1 MRWNELGKF
10 LIIALAIIG
19 GFCVYINPLASSI
32 KQGLDLQ
39 GGTHVVLQ
47 AVDTPEQKV
56 DDDAVNRSVK
66 IIERRVNEL
75 GLTEPV
81 IQRQGKDRI
90 IVELPGVKD
99 PEKAIGML
107 GRTAMMQFKDMN
119 GKVVMTGSDLK
130 DARAAVQNGAAVVSL
145 EFSDAGGKK
154 FAELTARNIGKQIAI
169 ELDGQVLT
177 APVVQEAI
185 TGGRAQ
191 ISGQRNIDEAEHLAI
206 LLRSGSLPVK
216 IEVMEN
222 RTVGPTLGQ
231 DSKDKSIKA
240 FAIGISGVFV
250 FMLLFYRL
258 AGIVADIALLLYV
271 MLLLVIMRYLGA
283 TLTLPGIA
291 GIILSIG
298 MAVDANV
305 LIFERF
311 KEEMIKGKTIRSAMD
326 SGFSRAIITI
336 LDSNTTTLMA
346 AGVLFYLGTGP
357 IKGFAVTLALG
368 TLLSMFTAITVTKF
382 MLRFLVYS
390 GLTNKPFWYGCYGVD
405 PVDTSAPAIKKPVKK
420 AEPKEETK
428 VEAKEEPKDEP
439 MDEEAKLAELKAKFA
454 IKKPENPAKP
464 TKKYDIKPPAD
475 PAKPTKKFDIKPPA
489 NPARPTAKPDDKEVN
504 K

>member
-19 GFCVYINPLASSI
+19 GFCVYISPLTNSI

-47 AVDTPEQKV
+47 AVDIPELKV

-99 PEKAIGML
+99 PEKAIAML
-107 GRTAMMQFKDMN
+107 GRTAMLQFKDQDGN
-119 GKVVMTGSDLK
+119 VVLTGKDLK
-130 DARAAVQNGAAVVSL
+130 DAKAQISNGNQSVVGL
-145 EFSDAGGKK
+145 EFNDEGGKK
-154 FAELTARNIGKQIAI
+154 FADLTARNIGKQIAI
-169 ELDGQVLT
+169 VLDGDVLT

-191 ISGQRNIDEAEHLAI
+191 ISGSRTMEEAERLAI

-231 DSKDKSIKA
+231 DSKEKSIKA
-240 FAIGISGVFV
+240 FSIGIIGVFV
-250 FMLLFYRL
+250 FMLIFYRL
-258 AGIVADIALLLYV
+258 SGLVADVALLLYV
-271 MLLLVIMRYLGA
+271 MLLLLAMRYLNA

-311 KEEMIKGKTIRSAMD
+311 KEELRRGKTLRSAMD
-326 SGFSRAIITI
+326 AGFGRALVTI
-336 LDSNTTTLMA
+336 FDSNITTLMA
-346 AGVLFYLGTGP
+346 AAVLFYLGTGP
-357 IKGFAVTLALG
+357 VKGFAVTLALG
-368 TLLSMFTAITVTKF
+368 VVLSMFTAVTVTKF
-382 MLRFLVYS
+382 MLRFLIYS
-390 GLTNKPFWYGCYGVD
+390 NLTSNPAFFGVGAGKPA
-405 PVDTSAPAIKKPVKK
+405 DTKEVKK
-420 AEPKEETK
+420 
-428 VEAKEEPKDEP
+428 
-439 MDEEAKLAELKAKFA
+439 
-454 IKKPENPAKP
+454 
-464 TKKYDIKPPAD
+464 
-475 PAKPTKKFDIKPPA
+475 
-489 NPARPTAKPDDKEVN
+489 
-504 K
+504 

>member
-10 LIIALAIIG
+10 LIIALAIVG
-19 GFCVYINPLASSI
+19 GFCVYISPLSNSI

-47 AVDTPEQKV
+47 AVDTPELKV

-66 IIERRVNEL
+66 VIERRVNEL

-99 PEKAIGML
+99 PEKAIAML
-107 GRTAMMQFKDMN
+107 GRTAMLQFKDES
-119 GKVVMTGSDLK
+119 GKVVLTGSDLK
-130 DARAAVQNGAAVVSL
+130 DAKAQVSQGNQAVVGL
-145 EFSDAGGKK
+145 EFSDEGGKK
-154 FAELTARNIGKQIAI
+154 FADLTARNVGKKIAI
-169 ELDGQVLT
+169 ELDGEVLT

-185 TGGRAQ
+185 TGGHAQ
-191 ISGQRNIDEAEHLAI
+191 ISGSRNVEEAEHLAI

-216 IEVMEN
+216 IEILEN

-240 FAIGISGVFV
+240 FGIGIIGIFV

-258 AGIVADIALLLYV
+258 AGVVADVALLLYV
-271 MLLLVIMRYLGA
+271 MLLLLVMRYLGA

-291 GIILSIG
+291 GIILSVG

-311 KEEMIKGKTIRSAMD
+311 KEEVKRGKTLRSAMD
-326 SGFSRAIITI
+326 SGFGRAIVTI
-336 LDSNTTTLMA
+336 LDSNLTTIMA
-346 AGVLFYLGTGP
+346 AAVLFYLGTGP

-368 TLLSMFTAITVTKF
+368 TLLSMFTAVTVTKF
-382 MLRFLVYS
+382 LLRFLIYS
-390 GLTNKPFWYGCYGVD
+390 NITKSPFMFGAR
-405 PVDTSAPAIKKPVKK
+405 APK
-420 AEPKEETK
+420 AE
-428 VEAKEEPKDEP
+428 
-439 MDEEAKLAELKAKFA
+439 
-454 IKKPENPAKP
+454 
-464 TKKYDIKPPAD
+464 
-475 PAKPTKKFDIKPPA
+475 
-489 NPARPTAKPDDKEVN
+489 KEVA

>member
-1 MRWNELGKF
+1 MRWNEFGKF
-10 LIIALAIIG
+10 LIVALAIIG
-19 GFCVYINPLASSI
+19 GFCVYISPLSNSI

-47 AVDTPEQKV
+47 AVDTPELKV

-99 PEKAIGML
+99 PEKAIAML
-107 GRTAMMQFKDMN
+107 GRTAMLQFKDMN
-119 GKVVMTGSDLK
+119 GNVVLTGKDLK
-130 DARAAVQNGAAVVSL
+130 DAKAQITNGNQSVVAL
-145 EFSDAGGKK
+145 EFNDEGGQK
-154 FAELTARNIGKQIAI
+154 FADLTARNIGKQIAI
-169 ELDGQVLT
+169 VLDGDVLT

-191 ISGQRNIDEAEHLAI
+191 ISGSRTIEEAEQLAI

-216 IEVMEN
+216 IEVLEN

-240 FAIGISGVFV
+240 FSIGIIGIFV
-250 FMLLFYRL
+250 FMILFYRL
-258 AGIVADIALLLYV
+258 SGIVADIALLLYV
-271 MLLLVIMRYLGA
+271 MLLLLAMRYLEA

-311 KEEMIKGKTIRSAMD
+311 KEEVKKGKTLRSAMD
-326 SGFSRAIITI
+326 AGFGRAMITI
-336 LDSNTTTLMA
+336 FDSNITTLMA
-346 AGVLFYLGTGP
+346 AAVLFYLGTGP
-357 IKGFAVTLALG
+357 VKGFAVTLALG
-368 TLLSMFTAITVTKF
+368 VVLSMFTAVTVTKF
-382 MLRFLVYS
+382 LLKFLIYS
-390 GLTNKPFWYGCYGVD
+390 NLTKNTAFFGV
-405 PVDTSAPAIKKPVKK
+405 SAPK
-420 AEPKEETK
+420 
-428 VEAKEEPKDEP
+428 
-439 MDEEAKLAELKAKFA
+439 
-454 IKKPENPAKP
+454 N
-464 TKKYDIKPPAD
+464 AD
-475 PAKPTKKFDIKPPA
+475 T
-489 NPARPTAKPDDKEVN
+489 KEVV

>member
-19 GFCVYINPLASSI
+19 GFCVYISPLASSI

-107 GRTAMMQFKDMN
+107 GRTAMMQFKDMD
-119 GKVVMTGSDLK
+119 GKVVLTGSDLK
-130 DARAAVQNGAAVVSL
+130 DARAAVQNGAAIVSL
-145 EFSDAGGKK
+145 EFSEAGGKK
-154 FAELTARNIGKQIAI
+154 FAELTSRNIGKQIAI
-169 ELDGQVLT
+169 ELDGKVLT
-177 APVVQEAI
+177 APVVNEAI

-250 FMLLFYRL
+250 FMLIFYRL

-271 MLLLVIMRYLGA
+271 MLLLIIMRYLGA

-368 TLLSMFTAITVTKF
+368 TLLSMFTAITITKF

-405 PVDTSAPAIKKPVKK
+405 PVNTSAPAIKKPAKK
-420 AEPKEETK
+420 
-428 VEAKEEPKDEP
+428 EAKGDIGEVKEVDEALK
-439 MDEEAKLAELKAKFA
+439 EAKMEELKAKFT

-464 TKKYDIKPPAD
+464 TQ
-475 PAKPTKKFDIKPPA
+475 KFDIKPPA
-489 NPARPTAKPDDKEVN
+489 NPARPTAKSADKEVN

>member
-10 LIIALAIIG
+10 LIISLAIIG
-19 GFCVYINPLASSI
+19 GFCVYISPLSNSI

-47 AVDTPEQKV
+47 AVDTHELKV

-99 PEKAIGML
+99 PDKAIAML
-107 GRTAMMQFKDMN
+107 GRTALLEFKDVS
-119 GKVVMTGSDLK
+119 GKTVLTGKDLK
-130 DARAAVQNGAAVVSL
+130 DAKAQISQGNQSVVGL
-145 EFSDAGGKK
+145 EFSDEGGKK
-154 FAELTARNIGKQIAI
+154 FADLTARNIGKPIAI
-169 ELDGQVLT
+169 VLDGEVLT
-177 APVVQEAI
+177 NPVVQEAI

-191 ISGQRNIDEAEHLAI
+191 ISGSRTMEEAEHLAI

-231 DSKDKSIKA
+231 DSKEKSIKA
-240 FAIGISGVFV
+240 FGIGVIGVFV
-250 FMLLFYRL
+250 FMILFYRL
-258 AGIVADIALLLYV
+258 SGIVACIALLLYV
-271 MLLLVIMRYLGA
+271 MMLLLVMRYLNA

-311 KEEMIKGKTIRSAMD
+311 KEEIRNGKTLRSAMD
-326 SGFSRAIITI
+326 AGFNRAFVTI
-336 LDSNTTTLMA
+336 FDSNVTTLMA
-346 AGVLFYLGTGP
+346 AVILFYLGTGP
-357 IKGFAVTLALG
+357 IKGFAVTLAIG
-368 TLLSMFTAITVTKF
+368 VILSMFSAITVTKF
-382 MLRFLVYS
+382 LLRFLIS
-390 GLTNKPFWYGCYGVD
+390 SNFTKNPAFFGV
-405 PVDTSAPAIKKPVKK
+405 SAP
-420 AEPKEETK
+420 
-428 VEAKEEPKDEP
+428 
-439 MDEEAKLAELKAKFA
+439 
-454 IKKPENPAKP
+454 
-464 TKKYDIKPPAD
+464 
-475 PAKPTKKFDIKPPA
+475 
-489 NPARPTAKPDDKEVN
+489 KEVN

>member
-19 GFCVYINPLASSI
+19 GFCVYISPLTNSI

-47 AVDTPEQKV
+47 AVDTPELKV

-99 PEKAIGML
+99 PEKAIAML
-107 GRTAMMQFKDMN
+107 GRTAMLQFKDQDGN
-119 GKVVMTGSDLK
+119 VVLTGKDLK
-130 DARAAVQNGAAVVSL
+130 DAKAQISNGNQAVVGL
-145 EFSDAGGKK
+145 EFNDEGGKK
-154 FAELTARNIGKQIAI
+154 FADLTARNIGKQIVI
-169 ELDGQVLT
+169 VLDGDVLT

-191 ISGQRNIDEAEHLAI
+191 ISGSRTMEEAERLAI

-231 DSKDKSIKA
+231 DSKEKSIKA
-240 FAIGISGVFV
+240 FSIGIIGVFV
-250 FMLLFYRL
+250 FMLIFYRL
-258 AGIVADIALLLYV
+258 SGLVADVALLLYV
-271 MLLLVIMRYLGA
+271 MLLLLAMRYLNA

-311 KEEMIKGKTIRSAMD
+311 KEELRRGKTLRSAMD
-326 SGFSRAIITI
+326 AGFGRALVTI
-336 LDSNTTTLMA
+336 FDSNITTLMA
-346 AGVLFYLGTGP
+346 AAVLFYLGTGP
-357 IKGFAVTLALG
+357 VKGFAVTLALG
-368 TLLSMFTAITVTKF
+368 VVLSMFTAVTVTKF
-382 MLRFLVYS
+382 MLRFLIYS
-390 GLTNKPFWYGCYGVD
+390 NLTSNPAFFGVGAGKPA
-405 PVDTSAPAIKKPVKK
+405 DTKEVKK
-420 AEPKEETK
+420 
-428 VEAKEEPKDEP
+428 
-439 MDEEAKLAELKAKFA
+439 
-454 IKKPENPAKP
+454 
-464 TKKYDIKPPAD
+464 
-475 PAKPTKKFDIKPPA
+475 
-489 NPARPTAKPDDKEVN
+489 
-504 K
+504 

>member
-10 LIIALAIIG
+10 LIISLAIIG
-19 GFCVYINPLASSI
+19 GFCVYISPLSNSI

-47 AVDTPEQKV
+47 AVDTPELKV

-99 PEKAIGML
+99 PDKAIAML
-107 GRTAMMQFKDMN
+107 GRTALLEFKDVS
-119 GKVVMTGSDLK
+119 GKTVLTGKDLK
-130 DARAAVQNGAAVVSL
+130 DAKAQISQGNQSVVGL
-145 EFSDAGGKK
+145 EFSDEGGKK
-154 FAELTARNIGKQIAI
+154 FADLTARNIGKPIAI
-169 ELDGQVLT
+169 VLDGEVLT
-177 APVVQEAI
+177 NPVVQEAI

-191 ISGQRNIDEAEHLAI
+191 ISGSRTMEEAEHLAI

-231 DSKDKSIKA
+231 DSKEKSIKA
-240 FAIGISGVFV
+240 FGIGVIGVFV
-250 FMLLFYRL
+250 FMILFYRL
-258 AGIVADIALLLYV
+258 SGIVACIALLLYV
-271 MLLLVIMRYLGA
+271 MMLLLVMRYLNA

-311 KEEMIKGKTIRSAMD
+311 KEEIRNGKTLRSAMD
-326 SGFSRAIITI
+326 AGFNRAFVTI
-336 LDSNTTTLMA
+336 FDSNVTTLMA
-346 AGVLFYLGTGP
+346 AVILFYLGTGP
-357 IKGFAVTLALG
+357 IKGFAVTLG
-368 TLLSMFTAITVTKF
+368 IGVILSMFSAITVTKF
-382 MLRFLVYS
+382 LLRFLIS
-390 GLTNKPFWYGCYGVD
+390 SNFTKNPAFFGV
-405 PVDTSAPAIKKPVKK
+405 SAP
-420 AEPKEETK
+420 
-428 VEAKEEPKDEP
+428 
-439 MDEEAKLAELKAKFA
+439 
-454 IKKPENPAKP
+454 
-464 TKKYDIKPPAD
+464 
-475 PAKPTKKFDIKPPA
+475 
-489 NPARPTAKPDDKEVN
+489 KEVN